1 MAGYTGLLGLLIRY
15 CPDMGFVAILA
26 FHAAILNMGLV
37 FADRHDVL
45 MAGDAVAPVR
55 P

>member
-1 MAGYTGLLGLLIRY
+1 MACYTGLLGLFIRY
-15 CPDMGFVAILA
+15 FPDMGLVAILA
-26 FHAAILNMGLV
+26 FHAAILDMGLV

-45 MAGDAVAPVR
+45 MAREAVAPVR